1 MSKDTRTMLKNLY
14 ESNNT
19 NRLMSLKSKLVSI
32 KMEENESISN
42 FILRIK
48 DLKDKLGDALSQ
60 SLLTLNEMLDAYQ
73 MFIIGLVAREK
84 VPTFDEL
91 VGYFNSD
98 WARNPNNI
106 K

>member
-48 DLKDKLGDALSQ
+48 DLKDKLGDALS
-60 SLLTLNEMLDAYQ
+60 
-73 MFIIGLVAREK
+73 
-84 VPTFDEL
+84 
-91 VGYFNSD
+91 
-98 WARNPNNI
+98 
-106 K
+106 